1 MYQQQYINIFILL
14 ATVILYLHA
23 VAMKMNIRAMGYS
36 RKKTK
41 QEARSGLRIS
51 FCEAPTLELL
61 DLLFHSQKF
70 RRKQTFTPRSS
81 AKLRD
86 TPWKFQGQKPKS
98 MEFPHDFFLNT
109 PRNSTLIDFNVPPL
123 WMFSGISQY
132 DPADSFSVFNVLG
145 YNKQLARYAGLL

>member
-14 ATVILYLHA
+14 AIVILYLHA

-51 FCEAPTLELL
+51 FCEPPTLELL
-61 DLLFHSQKF
+61 DLLFHPQKF

-86 TPWKFQGQKPKS
+86 TPWKFRGQKPKS
-98 MEFPHDFFLNT
+98 MEFPHDF
-109 PRNSTLIDFNVPPL
+109 NVPPL
-123 WMFSGISQY
+123 WMFSVISQY